1 MVIFSGMVLAGV
13 LLFLG
18 VLVFTY
24 LAKG

>member
-1 MVIFSGMVLAGV
+1 MVIFSGMVLAGC